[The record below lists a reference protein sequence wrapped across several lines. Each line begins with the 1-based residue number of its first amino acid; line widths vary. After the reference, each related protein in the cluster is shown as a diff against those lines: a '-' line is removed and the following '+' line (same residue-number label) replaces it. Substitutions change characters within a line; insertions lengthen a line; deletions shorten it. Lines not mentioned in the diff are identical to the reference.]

1 MSKTTNIEFQVKM
14 DENMVPEKIDWI
26 ADGKHESTC
35 KAIMT
40 SVWDVKDSNT
50 LRIDLWTKEMMVE
63 EMRHFCVQTIITM
76 ADTFERAT
84 NDAKSAED
92 LREFGKKFGIQL
104 GVIKEGHE
112 AT

>member
-1 MSKTTNIEFQVKM
+1 MSNTSSIEFKITF
-14 DENMVPEKIDWI
+14 DENKVPEKIDWI
-26 ADGKHESTC
+26 ADNQQESTC

-40 SVWDVKDSNT
+40 SVWDEKENNT

-92 LREFGKKFGIQL
+92 LREFGKSFGEQL
-104 GVIKEGHE
+104 GVIKGDSE

>member
-1 MSKTTNIEFQVKM
+1 MSNKSKIEFQIDM
-14 DENMVPEKIDWI
+14 DENMVPEKITWI
-26 ADGKHESTC
+26 AEGKKESAC

-40 SVWDVKDSNT
+40 SVWDEKENNT
-50 LRIDLWTKEMMVE
+50 LRIDLWTKDMMVE

-92 LREFGKKFGIQL
+92 LREFGKNFGKQI
-104 GVIKEGHE
+104 GVIKEGPE

>member
-1 MSKTTNIEFQVKM
+1 MSHKSKIEFVISM
-14 DENMVPEKIDWI
+14 DENKVPERIDWI
-26 ADGKHESTC
+26 ADEHKSEC
-35 KAIMT
+35 KAIMAT
-40 SVWDVKDSNT
+40 VWDEAEKNT

-63 EMRHFCVQTIITM
+63 EMKHFCVQSIITL

-84 NDAKSAED
+84 NDLKSAED

-104 GVIKEGHE
+104 GVIKEGPE

>member
-1 MSKTTNIEFQVKM
+1 MSKTSSIEFKISM

-26 ADGKHESTC
+26 ADNKHESSC

-40 SVWDVKDSNT
+40 SVWDAKENNT
-50 LRIDLWTKEMMVE
+50 LRVDLWTKEMMVE
-63 EMRHFCVQTIITM
+63 EMKHFAVQTLITM

-84 NDAKSAED
+84 NDAESAED
-92 LREFGKKFGIQL
+92 LREFGKSFGQKL
-104 GVIKEGHE
+104 GVIKEGDQ

>member
-1 MSKTTNIEFQVKM
+1 MSHKSKIEFDIEM
-14 DENMVPEKIDWI
+14 DENKVPTRIDWI
-26 ADGKHESTC
+26 ADEHKSQC

-40 SVWDVKDSNT
+40 SVWDEAEKNT

-63 EMRHFCVQTIITM
+63 EMRHFCVQTIVTM

-84 NDAKSAED
+84 NDNKSAEE
-92 LREFGKKFGIQL
+92 LREFGRQFGIKL
-104 GVIKEGHE
+104 GVIKEDGK